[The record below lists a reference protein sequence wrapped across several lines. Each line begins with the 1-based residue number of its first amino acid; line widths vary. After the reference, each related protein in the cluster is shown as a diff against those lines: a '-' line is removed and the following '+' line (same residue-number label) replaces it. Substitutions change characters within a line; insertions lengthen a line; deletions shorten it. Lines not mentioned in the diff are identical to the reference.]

1 MQAGAGR
8 ANMDEEASLM
18 RVLFGST
25 EAEEDSDTDTIRV
38 EDHWMNPFLVH
49 PDSSM
54 RHRWDLCAIA
64 LVIYTTFLLPAR
76 TAFLWEMWDTDGET
90 PQETDQRWDYFKVMD
105 LFIDIFFMCDV
116 CFNFVTGYMSQGDSD
131 IVVMYGP
138 MIAKR
143 YLMGWFT
150 MDVVASLPLDLMVI
164 GTSST
169 LWKLPR
175 VLKILRLS
183 RLLRL
188 LRLSRMLR
196 YAARFNIQ
204 ERLQISDFQL
214 RIGKLVCAVIMFL
227 HWSACI
233 QWLVVAAQN
242 YPDDSWAAQQV
253 LEDETIFVQY
263 SWSLFRAV
271 SHMFCIGYGQAAP
284 INVIEAHTVNA
295 SVMLGASL
303 FAMFVGIVTSL
314 LIQTDAANAE
324 FTMKLD
330 TVNRYMAHRRL
341 PLDLRQV
348 SLFAVRGAG
357 KRVQHK

>member
-1 MQAGAGR
+1 M
-8 ANMDEEASLM
+8 
-18 RVLFGST
+18 
-25 EAEEDSDTDTIRV
+25 
-38 EDHWMNPFLVH
+38 
-49 PDSSM
+49 
-54 RHRWDLCAIA
+54 
-64 LVIYTTFLLPAR
+64 
-76 TAFLWEMWDTDGET
+76 
-90 PQETDQRWDYFKVMD
+90 
-105 LFIDIFFMCDV
+105 
-116 CFNFVTGYMSQGDSD
+116 
-131 IVVMYGP
+131 
-138 MIAKR
+138 
-143 YLMGWFT
+143 
-150 MDVVASLPLDLMVI
+150 
-164 GTSST
+164 
-169 LWKLPR
+169 
-175 VLKILRLS
+175 
-183 RLLRL
+183 
-188 LRLSRMLR
+188 
-196 YAARFNIQ
+196 
-204 ERLQISDFQL
+204 
-214 RIGKLVCAVIMFL
+214 
-227 HWSACI
+227 
-233 QWLVVAAQN
+233 VAAQN

-303 FAMFVGIVTSL
+303 FAMFVGVVTSL